1 MSKSK
6 QCQLAFENT
15 FKGWGSWCNQT
26 FGGAFDV
33 GKLFSQVHRQ
43 EKLDFEP
50 RCEHVN
56 LN

>member
-26 FGGAFDV
+26 FGGAFNV

-56 LN
+56 LD